1 MLICAN
7 FLVTSKLKGM
17 ESNPRRKDEI
27 AGISTNSI
35 MFEVDNGKT
44 IILRLFGQKKIVE
57 IR

>member
-1 MLICAN
+1 M
-7 FLVTSKLKGM
+7 SKLKGM

-44 IILRLFGQKKIVE
+44 ILRLFGQKK
-57 IR
+57 RL